1 MRFVKGVVDCE
12 DIPLNISRETF
23 QDSALMA
30 KLKNFLT
37 KRIIKLIKDEAEKN
51 PEEYVKWFQT
61 FATFI
66 KEGSLDPDFKTS
78 IVRMSNSGLSAS
90 SWSSEMALK
99 NSPFAAPVNIVA
111 NYTN

>member
-1 MRFVKGVVDCE
+1 M
-12 DIPLNISRETF
+12 NISRETF

-51 PEEYVKWFQT
+51 PSEYVKWFQT

-66 KEGSLDPDFKTS
+66 KEGSLDPDFKKDVVDLNRYEINTEEGFFSLKDYVQKKRNTQDVIFFSTS
-78 IVRMSNSGLSAS
+78 DC
-90 SWSSEMALK
+90 E
-99 NSPFAAPVNIVA
+99 A
-111 NYTN
+111 NERTCNE